1 MTTASEVWHG
11 FREYDGYRTRTSPTD
26 RVESGW
32 CVRGP
37 LDQRRPDRRQH
48 GDIMTYRKPNTHTL
62 TSYLPLA
69 TTLVGVTL
77 VVTGVAFFYVESDLR
92 GLVSVM
98 IGLAILIISVWFAAH
113 PFRRG
118 TRRYRFFRREIAHFL
133 IWRNYSTNRLCWRRN
148 RSSWHASSPR
158 CTGPWTAWWP
168 RLTRRVRPRP
178 RPHW

>member
-148 RSSWHASSPR
+148 RSSCHASRPR
-158 CTGPWTAWWP
+158 CTGLWTAW
-168 RLTRRVRPRP
+168 
-178 RPHW
+178 